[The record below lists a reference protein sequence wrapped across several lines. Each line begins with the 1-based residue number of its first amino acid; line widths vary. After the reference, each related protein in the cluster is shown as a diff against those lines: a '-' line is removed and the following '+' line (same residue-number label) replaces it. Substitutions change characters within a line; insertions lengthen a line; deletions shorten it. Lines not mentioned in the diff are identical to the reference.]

1 MALKDFDRRLV
12 TLIAEAIDAAE
23 NKEEL
28 GSVCYHL
35 TRAACYI
42 HSQEFGADNGR
53 RLMNHVSAKIFDEMD
68 PKAGAEA
75 TDKTD

>member
-1 MALKDFDRRLV
+1 RRLV

-42 HSQEFGADNGR
+42 HSQEFGVDNGR
-53 RLMNHVSAKIFDEMD
+53 RLMGHVSTKIFDEMA
-68 PKAGAEA
+68 PEPAA
-75 TDKTD
+75 TAMIDKTAKTD